1 MQDRRVAQR
10 SAPTLKFSMPSK
22 KVPLKKIQVK
32 KEVLKKHR
40 TKDKIVFASIIIAI
54 VVVVVVL
61 YLVLGG
67 KSPVTDVASVSEK
80 GFGQPNVSPQGSM
93 LPQETQEVL
102 SRAKLKL
109 DQDIVKVIIEKQPGK
124 DGKEITY
131 KYDWS
136 INGKPA
142 GSGGDSLSGFKRGD
156 KVAVK
161 VTPFDGEKAGQSRV
175 LEFSIQNSPPQVID
189 DKQFKYDGKS
199 FSYQI
204 KGKDPDGDE
213 LVYSLEEAPQGMT
226 IDPKTG
232 VIDWQ
237 LKEEDYGQHAIKVK
251 IVDGKGGALLFPAKI
266 DLPKPAEQKK
276 TAENQK

>member
-1 MQDRRVAQR
+1 MK
-10 SAPTLKFSMPSK
+10 SSMPSK
-22 KVPLKKIQVK
+22 KVPLKKNQAQ
-32 KEVLKKHR
+32 KEALKRQRK
-40 TKDKIVFASIIIAI
+40 KDKIVFASIIIAI
-54 VVVVVVL
+54 ILAVVVL

-67 KSPVTDVASVSEK
+67 KSPVTDVASVTK
-80 GFGQPNVSPQGSM
+80 KDPGQAGVSPQGSV
-93 LPQETQEVL
+93 LPQEAQEVL
-102 SRAKLKL
+102 SKAKLKL

-124 DGKEITY
+124 NGKEIIY

-136 INGKPA
+136 INGQPA
-142 GSGGDSLSGFKRGD
+142 GNGSDSLSGFKRGD

-161 VTPFDGEKAGQSRV
+161 VTPFDGEKAWQAKV
-175 LEFSIQNSPPQVID
+175 LEFSVQNSPPQVVD
-189 DKQFKYDGKS
+189 DKQIKYDGKS

-213 LVYSLEEAPQGMT
+213 LAYSLEEAPQGMT
-226 IDPKTG
+226 IDQKTG
-232 VIDWQ
+232 VINWQ

-251 IVDGKGGALLFPAKI
+251 IVDSKGGVLLFPAKI